1 MWRGRSSP
9 TSRSERA
16 GGFSLVELLVTIGV
30 VGITMASVV
39 QFFALQARQQRGHA
53 YRLEAQQAMR
63 ASLDAMS
70 RDIRLAG
77 ACLPAN
83 GQFIALEGAD
93 TPGGDRITIRAGLV
107 RANTS
112 CIIATTTADAAQGA
126 SSLAVDSS
134 DGFLV
139 GQLLYV
145 RHPNGGGEIHDVASV
160 GATIGLGGG
169 VSQLYPAGS
178 GVRALDERIYQ
189 LDKTNPVAPLL
200 TLTINRGAP
209 QAFAVGVEDL
219 QIQYTLNQNCP
230 PCDVVDLPAT
240 TAAWRLVNDLVI
252 SARVNTVGWVR
263 SQDYVSLVES
273 TRAKPRNLLP

>member
-1 MWRGRSSP
+1 MWRGRFSP

-16 GGFSLVELLVTIGV
+16 AGFSLVELLVTIGV
-30 VGITMASVV
+30 VGVAMASVV

-83 GQFIALEGAD
+83 GQFIALDGVDDPA
-93 TPGGDRITIRAGLV
+93 GDQITVRAGMV
-107 RANTS
+107 RTNTS
-112 CIIATTTADAAQGA
+112 CIIATTTADAAPGDTA
-126 SSLAVDSS
+126 LAVDST
-134 DGFLV
+134 DGFAL

-145 RHPNGGGEIHDVASV
+145 RHANGGGEIHTVASV

-169 VSQLYPAGS
+169 LSQAYPAGS

-189 LDKTNPVAPLL
+189 LDKSDPASPLL

-209 QAFAVGVEDL
+209 QAFAVGVADL
-219 QIQYTLNQNCP
+219 QFRYTLDQNCL
-230 PCDVVDLPAT
+230 PCDVVDLPAS
-240 TAAWRLVNDLVI
+240 TAAWRLVNDVEI
-252 SARVNTVGWVR
+252 SATVKTVGWVR
-263 SQDYVSLVES
+263 SEDDMTLAES